1 MIMNIINKIKNIFSS
16 IFNSF
21 NRDNLENILEA
32 LAINNYSINRKSYI
46 LYWAIA
52 IFTILFA
59 FWSLFASVD
68 QVVRATGEVVP
79 TSKVHVIQSP
89 NEGIVE
95 AINTKMSEKVE
106 KGEVLF
112 LVSHSVAK
120 DKFVIAKAIRDD
132 QKRKVELIE
141 ELVKRG
147 SEAEIR
153 LIDERLTLYEAE
165 ERFQKAELNMKFSK
179 IVSPV
184 KGTVSG
190 VDVVN
195 IDQVVAS
202 GEQIA
207 TIVPYNDTLQVEAL
221 VNPKDIAYV
230 APGLKAK
237 LAFSAYDMS
246 IYGQFD
252 GVVTKVAPNTS
263 KETPEQLDTYK
274 TIIEINLESNDKF
287 KEVNLQSGMM
297 VDVSIIGQ
305 PRTVASY
312 IINPITKLSKTAL
325 RD

>member
-1 MIMNIINKIKNIFSS
+1 MDS
-16 IFNSF
+16 
-21 NRDNLENILEA
+21 
-32 LAINNYSINRKSYI
+32 LAINNYSVNKGSYI
-46 LYWAIA
+46 LYWSIA
-52 IFTILFA
+52 SFTIIFII
-59 FWSLFASVD
+59 WSFFASVD

-89 NEGIVE
+89 NLGIVE
-95 AINTKMSEKVE
+95 AIKTKMSDQVE
-106 KGEVLF
+106 KGEILF
-112 LVSHSVAK
+112 LINNKVAE
-120 DKFVIAKAIRDD
+120 DKYKLAKAVRDA

-153 LIDERLTLYEAE
+153 LIDERLTLYNTEDQL
-165 ERFQKAELNMKFSK
+165 QKAETDMKYSK

-184 KGTVSG
+184 KGTISG

-195 IDQVVAS
+195 IDQVVAA

-207 TIVPYNDTLQVEAL
+207 TIVPYNDILQIEAL
-221 VNPKDIAYV
+221 VQPKDIAYV
-230 APGLKAK
+230 APGLRAK

-246 IYGQFD
+246 IFGQFD
-252 GVVTKVAPNTS
+252 GLVKKVAPNTTQQ
-263 KETPEQLDTYK
+263 TPDQPSMYK
-274 TIIEINLESNDKF
+274 TIIEINLENSDKF
-287 KEVNLQSGMM
+287 EDINLQAGMM

-312 IINPITKLSKTAL
+312 IINPISKLSKTAL

>member
-1 MIMNIINKIKNIFSS
+1 MNIFTKIKDKLFS
-16 IFNSF
+16 ILNSF
-21 NRDNLENILEA
+21 NKDNIENVMDS
-32 LAINNYSINRKSYI
+32 LAINNYSVNKGSYI
-46 LYWAIA
+46 LYWSIA
-52 IFTILFA
+52 SFTIIFII
-59 FWSLFASVD
+59 WSFFASVD

-89 NEGIVE
+89 NLGIVE
-95 AINTKMSEKVE
+95 AIKTKMSDQVE
-106 KGEVLF
+106 KGEILF
-112 LVSHSVAK
+112 LINNKVAE
-120 DKFVIAKAIRDD
+120 DKYKLAKAVRDA

-153 LIDERLTLYEAE
+153 LIDERLTLYNTEDQL
-165 ERFQKAELNMKFSK
+165 QKAETDMKHSK

-184 KGTVSG
+184 KGTISG

-195 IDQVVAS
+195 IDQVVAA

-207 TIVPYNDTLQVEAL
+207 TIVPYNDILQIEAL
-221 VNPKDIAYV
+221 VQPKDIAYV
-230 APGLKAK
+230 APGLRAK

-246 IYGQFD
+246 IFGQFD
-252 GVVTKVAPNTS
+252 GLVKKVAPNTTQQ
-263 KETPEQLDTYK
+263 TPDQPSMYK
-274 TIIEINLESNDKF
+274 TIIEINLENSDKF
-287 KEVNLQSGMM
+287 EDINLQAGMM

-312 IINPITKLSKTAL
+312 IINPISKLSKTAL

>member
-1 MIMNIINKIKNIFSS
+1 MNIFTKIKDKLFS
-16 IFNSF
+16 ILNSF
-21 NRDNLENILEA
+21 NKDNIENVMDS
-32 LAINNYSINRKSYI
+32 LAINNYSVNKGSYI
-46 LYWAIA
+46 LYWSIA
-52 IFTILFA
+52 SFTIIFII
-59 FWSLFASVD
+59 WSFFASVD

-89 NEGIVE
+89 NLGIVE
-95 AINTKMSEKVE
+95 AIKTKMSDQVE
-106 KGEVLF
+106 KGEILF
-112 LVSHSVAK
+112 LINNKVAE
-120 DKFVIAKAIRDD
+120 DKYKLAKAVRDA

-153 LIDERLTLYEAE
+153 LIDERLTLYNTEDQL
-165 ERFQKAELNMKFSK
+165 QKAETDMKYSK

-184 KGTVSG
+184 KGTISG

-195 IDQVVAS
+195 IDQVVAA

-207 TIVPYNDTLQVEAL
+207 TIVPYNDILQIEAL
-221 VNPKDIAYV
+221 VQPKDIAYV
-230 APGLKAK
+230 APGLRAK

-246 IYGQFD
+246 IFGQFD
-252 GVVTKVAPNTS
+252 GLVKKVAPNTTQQ
-263 KETPEQLDTYK
+263 TPDQPSMYK
-274 TIIEINLESNDKF
+274 TIIEINLENSDKF
-287 KEVNLQSGMM
+287 EDINLQAGMM

-312 IINPITKLSKTAL
+312 IINPISKLSKTAL

>member
-1 MIMNIINKIKNIFSS
+1 
-16 IFNSF
+16 
-21 NRDNLENILEA
+21 
-32 LAINNYSINRKSYI
+32 
-46 LYWAIA
+46 
-52 IFTILFA
+52 
-59 FWSLFASVD
+59 
-68 QVVRATGEVVP
+68 
-79 TSKVHVIQSP
+79 
-89 NEGIVE
+89 
-95 AINTKMSEKVE
+95 
-106 KGEVLF
+106 
-112 LVSHSVAK
+112 
-120 DKFVIAKAIRDD
+120 
-132 QKRKVELIE
+132 
-141 ELVKRG
+141 
-147 SEAEIR
+147 
-153 LIDERLTLYEAE
+153 
-165 ERFQKAELNMKFSK
+165 MKFSK